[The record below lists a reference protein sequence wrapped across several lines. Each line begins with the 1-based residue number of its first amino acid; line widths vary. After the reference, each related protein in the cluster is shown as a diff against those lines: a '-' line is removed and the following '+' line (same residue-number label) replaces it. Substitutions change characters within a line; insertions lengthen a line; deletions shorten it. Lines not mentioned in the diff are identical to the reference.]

1 MNLKKS
7 VFAFLILLWT
17 LKLAFPCR
25 AQQGKVDTI
34 PFSLETKLLVFKGM
48 LNGKEALFAF
58 DTGASE
64 SMANSTNVET
74 GQVEVLDKTLSV
86 KDANQKS
93 LRLKKGMV
101 ADLGIGSFRFKK
113 QNCFVQDMQYLQCNR
128 LFLLGGDVIRQL
140 NWMIDFEKKLIYVS
154 SSSFP
159 KQNDMI
165 SLKVNYK
172 QNTSYTD
179 LVFNGTTYKNIL
191 VDMGYTGK
199 LTLPVA
205 ERKVSALLK
214 EKQQKNLVNYSLG
227 AHMTING
234 TPAPD
239 TIRTF
244 LMDSISIEG
253 RQFKRVTT
261 VCKNNTEPK
270 LGLGFFADFCSLM
283 ILDHT
288 KNVFELLP
296 SATVKPLGLASYEI
310 VVALREGKLKVIG
323 MDLSP
328 GNRSNG
334 FEIDEVLEAIEE
346 RNAASF
352 EGECDFLKW
361 YMTKKDG
368 FTVKR
373 LNGQTVRIN
382 KVKSLE

>member
-1 MNLKKS
+1 MYRYKYVLMPLSLAVELKTEYKQEADCHGFSTVKNSLMKLNKS
-7 VFAFLILLWT
+7 VSGFLILLWT
-17 LKLAFPCR
+17 IMLALPGH
-25 AQQGKVDTI
+25 AQQGKIDTI

-58 DTGASE
+58 DTGAAE
-64 SMANSTNVET
+64 SMANSTNVEG
-74 GQVEVLDKTLSV
+74 GQVEVLDKTLNV

-93 LRLKKGMV
+93 LRLKKGIV
-101 ADLGIGSFRFKK
+101 AELGIGSFRFKK
-113 QNCFVQDMQYLQCNR
+113 QNCF
-128 LFLLGGDVIRQL
+128 L
-140 NWMIDFEKKLIYVS
+140 NWMIDFEKKLLYVS

-172 QNTSYTD
+172 QNTSYAD
-179 LVFNGTTYKNIL
+179 LVFNGTAYKNIL

-214 EKQQKNLVNYSLG
+214 EKQQKNLLNYSLG

-244 LMDSISIEG
+244 LMDSVSIGG
-253 RQFKRVTT
+253 RQFKQVTT

-296 SATVKPLGLASYEI
+296 SATVKPVGQASYEI

-323 MDLSP
+323 MDL
-328 GNRSNG
+328 RWLYR
-334 FEIDEVLEAIEE
+334 E
-346 RNAASF
+346 
-352 EGECDFLKW
+352 K
-361 YMTKKDG
+361 
-368 FTVKR
+368 VKR
-373 LNGQTVRIN
+373 TDG
-382 KVKSLE
+382 